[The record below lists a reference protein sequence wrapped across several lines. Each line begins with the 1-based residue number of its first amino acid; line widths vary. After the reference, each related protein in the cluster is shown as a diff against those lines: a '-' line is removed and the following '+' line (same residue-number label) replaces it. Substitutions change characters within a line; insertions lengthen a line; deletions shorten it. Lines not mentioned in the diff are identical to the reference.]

1 MTKPTAASIEAST
14 KFTGLQRQYIKAVAE
29 EAAIKA
35 ANALR
40 DELVQLIIINGQY
53 NDAELKNRMSALERQ
68 YEQDEKYTLTRPK
81 IIAMMQKLGME

>member
-53 NDAELKNRMSALERQ
+53 NDAELKNRMSALECQ